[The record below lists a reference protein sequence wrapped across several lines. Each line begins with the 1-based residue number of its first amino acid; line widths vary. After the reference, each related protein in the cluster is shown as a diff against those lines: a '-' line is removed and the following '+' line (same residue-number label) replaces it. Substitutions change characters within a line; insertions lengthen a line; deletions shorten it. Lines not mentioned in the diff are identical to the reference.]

1 MCGVSHVSIQK
12 IFYLL
17 TKTKKLAKE
26 NTLFKFS
33 AYFTKEKAL
42 AFSLKTQKQATTK
55 GVGGLSFL
63 PNWWTLIKESYMI
76 LAPAM
81 LTIVWI
87 LLLNVLHVWY
97 PLT

>member
-26 NTLFKFS
+26 NTLFKFR

-55 GVGGLSFL
+55 GVGG
-63 PNWWTLIKESYMI
+63 
-76 LAPAM
+76 
-81 LTIVWI
+81 
-87 LLLNVLHVWY
+87 
-97 PLT
+97 

>member
-55 GVGGLSFL
+55 GVGGAEL
-63 PNWWTLIKESYMI
+63 PTKLMNTNKRKLYDTC
-76 LAPAM
+76 PCY
-81 LTIVWI
+81 VNYC
-87 LLLNVLHVWY
+87 LN
-97 PLT
+97 TFT